1 MRLRFTFTGVGGLT
15 PIYVVV
21 HGLEPDEM
29 DDSEHPDDLYV
40 VKILG
45 LCPEGDTGQNPHGF
59 GYVAFC
65 NVKNIDYF
73 QHLWYRNNILLPYI
87 DKMRS
92 YWDEWKIVVPYLKN
106 SVLYLGVM
114 GI

>member
-45 LCPEGDTGQNPHGF
+45 LCPGGDTEQNPHGF

-65 NVKNIDYF
+65 NVKKTSTISNIC
-73 QHLWYRNNILLPYI
+73 
-87 DKMRS
+87 
-92 YWDEWKIVVPYLKN
+92 
-106 SVLYLGVM
+106 
-114 GI
+114 GIETTFFSHTSTKCVHIGMSGRL